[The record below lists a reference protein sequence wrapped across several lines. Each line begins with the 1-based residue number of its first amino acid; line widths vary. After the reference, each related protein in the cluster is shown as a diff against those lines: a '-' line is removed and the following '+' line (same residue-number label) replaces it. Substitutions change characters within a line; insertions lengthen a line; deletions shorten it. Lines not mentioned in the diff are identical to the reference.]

1 MRPDEGVLVSYEN
14 NNWLVTETGR
24 HDIDLSDR
32 ALTSAVGIPVT
43 SKATPISEGLF
54 NALPNAGPWRLP
66 DIPRF
71 GEPNTVGLPPNLVIG
86 AVFKALTEDGEQHFV
101 VLPDGVARINGTTAA
116 ALRATNSF
124 GLISPPSVEASVVA
138 RIAEQVFASPLPDEP
153 LEILLR
159 EDAPTLCWAWQRE
172 PGDQAPKTTVITG
185 RHLPIAPSA
194 LTTGIDQIGGDATVY
209 IDGGKYIRLQS
220 PDPRYGES
228 LYYIDPQGV
237 RYGLPD
243 EKTGG
248 TLGLN
253 APVTAPW
260 QVVSLLVDGPVL
272 SKQAA
277 LVEHDTL
284 PADPNPRKI
293 ADGNA
298 AQTRD
303 GQHRRR
309 RMTTKKFTPIIKR
322 GPRLTPGEINVTPPD
337 DLGVE
342 IPPSGIQKALPWVM
356 GGGMLGMIVIMIF
369 TGIRQL
375 SPYMLMMPLMMV
387 MATVGFMAGG
397 GPGGKR
403 VPEINADRKEYL
415 RYLAGLRTRVTSSA
429 AAQVTFF
436 NYHAPHPDD
445 LLSIIGTNRQW
456 SRPANADFYA
466 AVRIGLGAEPAVDRL
481 LKPAVGGELAGPQGA
496 PQPHLEPVSHMW
508 VTKFLRTHGL
518 IHDCPKL
525 VQLRTF
531 PTIAVGGEPDGA
543 AGLLTAMICHL
554 AVFHPPDLL
563 QIRVLTDN
571 PEDPNWAWLK
581 WLPHVQHQTDTDAAG
596 PTRLVFTR
604 PDGLSDLT
612 ARGPHTPDATPS
624 GPYVVVIDLS
634 GGKAG
639 FPVDGRAGVTVIT
652 LGNHRG
658 SAYRIRVDADGT
670 ADDRLPN
677 QTFRLVTS
685 VSDRMSPEQATRVAR
700 KLAGWSIT
708 GTIIDKSVRVQK
720 KVATEWHQLVGAQAI
735 EEVTPSR
742 WRMFTDT
749 DRDRLRIPFGHELKT
764 GDIMYLDIKEGAE
777 FGAGPHGML
786 IGTTGSGKSEFLRT
800 LILSLAATHHPDQ
813 VNLLLTDFK
822 GGSTFLGMEKLP
834 HTAAVVTNMEEE
846 AELVSRMG
854 EVLTGELDRRQSI
867 LRQAG
872 IQVGAAGALS
882 GVAEYEKHRERGADL
897 PPLPTLFVVVDEFA
911 ELLQNHPDFIALFD
925 RICRVGRSLRVHL
938 LLATQSLN
946 TGGVRID
953 KLEPNLTYRIALRT
967 TSSAE
972 SKAVIG
978 TPEAQYITNK
988 ESGVGF
994 LRVGMEDPVKFH
1006 SVYTGVN
1013 YVPTAPVQEDGE
1025 VKPRSQGPDGL
1036 RIHQFTA
1043 APIFDTAVTS

>member
-1 MRPDEGVLVSYEN
+1 
-14 NNWLVTETGR
+14 VT
-24 HDIDLSDR
+24 
-32 ALTSAVGIPVT
+32 
-43 SKATPISEGLF
+43 
-54 NALPNAGPWRLP
+54 
-66 DIPRF
+66 
-71 GEPNTVGLPPNLVIG
+71 
-86 AVFKALTEDGEQHFV
+86 
-101 VLPDGVARINGTTAA
+101 
-116 ALRATNSF
+116 
-124 GLISPPSVEASVVA
+124 
-138 RIAEQVFASPLPDEP
+138 
-153 LEILLR
+153 
-159 EDAPTLCWAWQRE
+159 
-172 PGDQAPKTTVITG
+172 
-185 RHLPIAPSA
+185 
-194 LTTGIDQIGGDATVY
+194 
-209 IDGGKYIRLQS
+209 
-220 PDPRYGES
+220 
-228 LYYIDPQGV
+228 
-237 RYGLPD
+237 
-243 EKTGG
+243 
-248 TLGLN
+248 
-253 APVTAPW
+253 
-260 QVVSLLVDGPVL
+260 
-272 SKQAA
+272 
-277 LVEHDTL
+277 
-284 PADPNPRKI
+284 
-293 ADGNA
+293 
-298 AQTRD
+298 TR
-303 GQHRRR
+303 
-309 RMTTKKFTPIIKR
+309 KFTPIIKR

-342 IPPSGIQKALPWVM
+342 IPASGVQKILPYVM
-356 GGGMLGMIVIMIF
+356 GGGMLGMIAIMIF

-387 MATVGFMAGG
+387 MGTVGFMAGG
-397 GPGGKR
+397 GPGGKK

-429 AAQVTFF
+429 AAQVAFF

-456 SRPANADFYA
+456 SRTSNADFYA
-466 AVRIGLGAEPAVDRL
+466 ATRIGTGTEAAVDRL
-481 LKPAVGGELAGPQGA
+481 LKPNVGGELAGPQAA

-531 PTIAVGGEPDGA
+531 PTIAIGGDSAGA
-543 AGLLTAMICHL
+543 AGLLRAMICHL

-571 PEDPNWAWLK
+571 PEDPDWAWLK

-596 PTRLVFTR
+596 ATRLIFTR

-612 ARGPHTPDATPS
+612 ARGPHTADSTPS
-624 GPYVVVIDLS
+624 GPYVVVVDLT
-634 GGKAG
+634 GGRAG

-652 LGNHRG
+652 LGNHR
-658 SAYRIRVDADGT
+658 SAYRIRVDQGGT

-677 QTFRLVTS
+677 LNFRLVTS
-685 VSDRMSPEQATRVAR
+685 DSDRMTPGQAARVAR

-708 GTIIDKSVRVQK
+708 GTIIDKSTRVQK
-720 KVATEWHQLVGAQAI
+720 KVATEWHQLVGAQTV
-735 EEVTPSR
+735 EDVTPSR
-742 WRMFTDT
+742 WRMFTDL

-764 GDIMYLDIKEGAE
+764 GEIQYLDIKEGAE

-854 EVLTGELDRRQSI
+854 EVLSGELDRRQSI

-911 ELLQNHPDFIALFD
+911 ELLQNHPDFIQLFD

-1006 SVYTGVN
+1006 SVFTGTN
-1013 YVPTAPVQEDGE
+1013 YVPTVLDADTGDHTPKHAAQS
-1025 VKPRSQGPDGL
+1025 PL
-1036 RIHQFTA
+1036 RIRSFTA
-1043 APIFDTAVTS
+1043 APIAEAVTT

>member
-1 MRPDEGVLVSYEN
+1 MSSTRP
-14 NNWLVTETGR
+14 
-24 HDIDLSDR
+24 
-32 ALTSAVGIPVT
+32 
-43 SKATPISEGLF
+43 TP
-54 NALPNAGPWRLP
+54 
-66 DIPRF
+66 
-71 GEPNTVGLPPNLVIG
+71 
-86 AVFKALTEDGEQHFV
+86 
-101 VLPDGVARINGTTAA
+101 
-116 ALRATNSF
+116 
-124 GLISPPSVEASVVA
+124 
-138 RIAEQVFASPLPDEP
+138 
-153 LEILLR
+153 
-159 EDAPTLCWAWQRE
+159 
-172 PGDQAPKTTVITG
+172 
-185 RHLPIAPSA
+185 
-194 LTTGIDQIGGDATVY
+194 
-209 IDGGKYIRLQS
+209 
-220 PDPRYGES
+220 
-228 LYYIDPQGV
+228 
-237 RYGLPD
+237 
-243 EKTGG
+243 
-248 TLGLN
+248 
-253 APVTAPW
+253 
-260 QVVSLLVDGPVL
+260 
-272 SKQAA
+272 
-277 LVEHDTL
+277 
-284 PADPNPRKI
+284 
-293 ADGNA
+293 
-298 AQTRD
+298 
-303 GQHRRR
+303 
-309 RMTTKKFTPIIKR
+309 
-322 GPRLTPGEINVTPPD
+322 TPP
-337 DLGVE
+337 
-342 IPPSGIQKALPWVM
+342 
-356 GGGMLGMIVIMIF
+356 
-369 TGIRQL
+369 
-375 SPYMLMMPLMMV
+375 
-387 MATVGFMAGG
+387 
-397 GPGGKR
+397 
-403 VPEINADRKEYL
+403 
-415 RYLAGLRTRVTSSA
+415 
-429 AAQVTFF
+429 
-436 NYHAPHPDD
+436 
-445 LLSIIGTNRQW
+445 
-456 SRPANADFYA
+456 
-466 AVRIGLGAEPAVDRL
+466 
-481 LKPAVGGELAGPQGA
+481 
-496 PQPHLEPVSHMW
+496 
-508 VTKFLRTHGL
+508 
-518 IHDCPKL
+518 
-525 VQLRTF
+525 
-531 PTIAVGGEPDGA
+531 
-543 AGLLTAMICHL
+543 
-554 AVFHPPDLL
+554 
-563 QIRVLTDN
+563 
-571 PEDPNWAWLK
+571 
-581 WLPHVQHQTDTDAAG
+581 G

-612 ARGPHTPDATPS
+612 ARGPHTADSTPS
-624 GPYVVVIDLS
+624 GPYVVVIDLT

-685 VSDRMSPEQATRVAR
+685 VVRPDDAGSRPPASPASWPAGRSPGPSSTRACACR
-700 KLAGWSIT
+700 RRSPPS
-708 GTIIDKSVRVQK
+708 GTR
-720 KVATEWHQLVGAQAI
+720 LVGAQTI

-764 GDIMYLDIKEGAE
+764 GDIMHLDIKEGAE

-872 IQVGAAGALS
+872 MQVGAAGALS

-911 ELLQNHPDFIALFD
+911 ELLQNHPDFIGLFD

-1013 YVPTAPVQEDGE
+1013 YVPTAAGAGGRRSQAAQSQRPGADCGSTGSLR
-1025 VKPRSQGPDGL
+1025 PRSSI
-1036 RIHQFTA
+1036 RR
-1043 APIFDTAVTS
+1043 

>member
-1 MRPDEGVLVSYEN
+1 
-14 NNWLVTETGR
+14 
-24 HDIDLSDR
+24 
-32 ALTSAVGIPVT
+32 
-43 SKATPISEGLF
+43 
-54 NALPNAGPWRLP
+54 
-66 DIPRF
+66 
-71 GEPNTVGLPPNLVIG
+71 
-86 AVFKALTEDGEQHFV
+86 
-101 VLPDGVARINGTTAA
+101 
-116 ALRATNSF
+116 
-124 GLISPPSVEASVVA
+124 
-138 RIAEQVFASPLPDEP
+138 
-153 LEILLR
+153 
-159 EDAPTLCWAWQRE
+159 
-172 PGDQAPKTTVITG
+172 
-185 RHLPIAPSA
+185 
-194 LTTGIDQIGGDATVY
+194 
-209 IDGGKYIRLQS
+209 
-220 PDPRYGES
+220 
-228 LYYIDPQGV
+228 
-237 RYGLPD
+237 
-243 EKTGG
+243 
-248 TLGLN
+248 
-253 APVTAPW
+253 
-260 QVVSLLVDGPVL
+260 
-272 SKQAA
+272 
-277 LVEHDTL
+277 
-284 PADPNPRKI
+284 
-293 ADGNA
+293 
-298 AQTRD
+298 
-303 GQHRRR
+303 
-309 RMTTKKFTPIIKR
+309 MTTKKFTPIIRR
-322 GPRLTPGEINVTPPD
+322 GPRLTPGEITVTPPD

-342 IPPSGIQKALPWVM
+342 IPASGMQKALPWVM
-356 GGGMLGMIVIMIF
+356 GGCMLGMIAIMIF
-369 TGIRQL
+369 TGVRQL

-397 GPGGKR
+397 GSGAKR

-415 RYLAGLRTRVTSSA
+415 RYLSGLRTRVTSSA

-456 SRPANADFYA
+456 SRQANSEFFA
-466 AVRIGLGAEPAVDRL
+466 ATRIGLGSEPAVDRL
-481 LKPAVGGELAGPQGA
+481 LKPSIGGDVNGLSGPQAA

-525 VQLRTF
+525 LQLRSF
-531 PTIAVGGEPDGA
+531 PTIAIGGDPAGSA
-543 AGLLTAMICHL
+543 ALLAAMVCHL

-563 QIRVLTDN
+563 QLRVLTDN
-571 PEDPNWAWLK
+571 PEDPDWSWLK
-581 WLPHVQHQTDTDAAG
+581 WLPHVQHQTDVDAAG
-596 PTRLVFTR
+596 PTRMVFTR

-612 ARGPHTPDATPS
+612 ARGPHTADAAPS
-624 GPYVVVIDLS
+624 GPYVVVIDLT
-634 GGKAG
+634 GGRAG
-639 FPVDGRAGVTVIT
+639 FPADGRAGVTVLT
-652 LGNHRG
+652 LGNHNG
-658 SAYRIRVDADGT
+658 SVYRIRVAPDGT

-677 QTFRLVTS
+677 AGFRLVTS
-685 VSDRMSPEQATRVAR
+685 SSDRLTPGQAGRIAR

-708 GTIIDKSVRVQK
+708 GAIIDKNVRVQK
-720 KVATEWHQLVGAQAI
+720 KVATEWHQLVGAQTV
-735 EEVTPSR
+735 EEVTPAR
-742 WRMFTDT
+742 WRMFADT
-749 DRDRLRIPFGHELKT
+749 DRDRLKIPFGHELRT

-872 IQVGAAGALS
+872 MQVGAAGALS

-994 LRVGMEDPVKFH
+994 LRVGMEDPVKFQ
-1006 SVYTGVN
+1006 SVYTGN
-1013 YVPTAPVQEDGE
+1013 PYVPATAAQEDGD
-1025 VKPRSQGPDGL
+1025 VKPRQANRNRV
-1036 RIHQFTA
+1036 RIHKFTA
-1043 APIFDTAVTS
+1043 TPIFDTAVSS

>member
-1 MRPDEGVLVSYEN
+1 
-14 NNWLVTETGR
+14 
-24 HDIDLSDR
+24 
-32 ALTSAVGIPVT
+32 
-43 SKATPISEGLF
+43 
-54 NALPNAGPWRLP
+54 
-66 DIPRF
+66 
-71 GEPNTVGLPPNLVIG
+71 
-86 AVFKALTEDGEQHFV
+86 
-101 VLPDGVARINGTTAA
+101 
-116 ALRATNSF
+116 
-124 GLISPPSVEASVVA
+124 
-138 RIAEQVFASPLPDEP
+138 
-153 LEILLR
+153 
-159 EDAPTLCWAWQRE
+159 
-172 PGDQAPKTTVITG
+172 
-185 RHLPIAPSA
+185 
-194 LTTGIDQIGGDATVY
+194 
-209 IDGGKYIRLQS
+209 
-220 PDPRYGES
+220 
-228 LYYIDPQGV
+228 
-237 RYGLPD
+237 
-243 EKTGG
+243 
-248 TLGLN
+248 
-253 APVTAPW
+253 
-260 QVVSLLVDGPVL
+260 
-272 SKQAA
+272 
-277 LVEHDTL
+277 
-284 PADPNPRKI
+284 
-293 ADGNA
+293 
-298 AQTRD
+298 
-303 GQHRRR
+303 
-309 RMTTKKFTPIIKR
+309 MTTKKFTPIIKR
-322 GPRLTPGEINVTPPD
+322 GPRLTPGEITITPPD
-337 DLGVE
+337 DLGID

-356 GGGMLGMIVIMIF
+356 GGGMLGMIAIMIF

-375 SPYMLMMPLMMV
+375 SPYMLMMPLMMI

-415 RYLAGLRTRVTSSA
+415 RYLAGLRTRVTTSA

-436 NYHAPHPDD
+436 NYHAPHPED

-456 SRPANADFYA
+456 SRQTNADFYA
-466 AVRIGLGAEPAVDRL
+466 AVRIGVGSEPAVDRL
-481 LKPAVGGELAGPQGA
+481 LKPAVGGELSGPAGA
-496 PQPHLEPVSHMW
+496 PQPHLEPVSQMW
-508 VTKFLRTHGL
+508 LIKFLRTHGL

-531 PTIAVGGEPDGA
+531 PTIAVGGDGARA
-543 AGLLTAMICHL
+543 AGLLRAMICHL

-571 PEDPNWAWLK
+571 PEDPDWAWLK
-581 WLPHVQHQTDTDAAG
+581 WLPHVQHQTDTDSAG
-596 PTRLVFTR
+596 ATRLVFTR
-604 PDGLSDLT
+604 PDGLADLT
-612 ARGPHTPDATPS
+612 ARGPHTADAAPS
-624 GPYVVVIDLS
+624 GPYVVVIDLT

-658 SAYRIRVDADGT
+658 SAYRIRLADDGT

-677 QTFRLVTS
+677 QTFRLVANTADQMTPS
-685 VSDRMSPEQATRVAR
+685 AAGRVAR

-708 GTIIDKSVRVQK
+708 GTIIDKNTRVHK
-720 KVATEWHQLVGAQAI
+720 KVATEWHQLVGAQSV
-735 EEVTPSR
+735 EEVTPAR
-742 WRMFTDT
+742 WRMFADT

-764 GDIMYLDIKEGAE
+764 GDIMHLDIKEGAE

-854 EVLTGELDRRQSI
+854 EVLSGELDRRQSI

-897 PPLPTLFVVVDEFA
+897 APLPTLFVVVDEFA

-994 LRVGMEDPVKFH
+994 LRVGMEDPVKFR
-1006 SVYTGVN
+1006 SVYTGTN
-1013 YVPTAPVQEDGE
+1013 YVPTSVITTNGDSAPRIQV
-1025 VKPRSQGPDGL
+1025 PSQV
-1036 RIHQFTA
+1036 RIQPFTA
-1043 APIFDTAVTS
+1043 APMMDASQVTSR

>member
-1 MRPDEGVLVSYEN
+1 
-14 NNWLVTETGR
+14 
-24 HDIDLSDR
+24 
-32 ALTSAVGIPVT
+32 
-43 SKATPISEGLF
+43 
-54 NALPNAGPWRLP
+54 
-66 DIPRF
+66 
-71 GEPNTVGLPPNLVIG
+71 
-86 AVFKALTEDGEQHFV
+86 
-101 VLPDGVARINGTTAA
+101 
-116 ALRATNSF
+116 
-124 GLISPPSVEASVVA
+124 
-138 RIAEQVFASPLPDEP
+138 
-153 LEILLR
+153 
-159 EDAPTLCWAWQRE
+159 
-172 PGDQAPKTTVITG
+172 
-185 RHLPIAPSA
+185 
-194 LTTGIDQIGGDATVY
+194 
-209 IDGGKYIRLQS
+209 
-220 PDPRYGES
+220 
-228 LYYIDPQGV
+228 
-237 RYGLPD
+237 
-243 EKTGG
+243 
-248 TLGLN
+248 
-253 APVTAPW
+253 
-260 QVVSLLVDGPVL
+260 
-272 SKQAA
+272 
-277 LVEHDTL
+277 
-284 PADPNPRKI
+284 
-293 ADGNA
+293 
-298 AQTRD
+298 
-303 GQHRRR
+303 
-309 RMTTKKFTPIIKR
+309 MTTKKFTPTIRR

-337 DLGVE
+337 DLGIE
-342 IPPSGIQKALPWVM
+342 IPPSGLQKALPYVM
-356 GGGMLGMIVIMIF
+356 GGGMLGMLAIMIF

-375 SPYMLMMPLMMV
+375 SPYMLMMPLMMI
-387 MATVGFMAGG
+387 MGTVGFMAGG
-397 GPGGKR
+397 GPGGKK

-415 RYLAGLRTRVTSSA
+415 RYLAGLRSRVTTSA
-429 AAQVTFF
+429 TAQVTFF
-436 NYHAPHPDD
+436 GYHAPNPGD
-445 LLSIIGTNRQW
+445 LLSLVGSNRQW
-456 SRPANADFYA
+456 SRPANGDFFA
-466 AVRIGLGAEPAVDRL
+466 ATRIGIGAEPAVDRL
-481 LKPAVGGELAGPQGA
+481 LKPAVGGELAGPAGA
-496 PQPHLEPVSHMW
+496 PQAHLEPVSHMW
-508 VTKFLRTHGL
+508 LIKFLRTHGL

-531 PTIAVGGEPDGA
+531 ATIAVGGDAERA
-543 AGLLTAMICHL
+543 AGLLTAMLCHL
-554 AVFHPPDLL
+554 AVLHPPDLL
-563 QIRVLTDN
+563 QIRVLTDT

-581 WLPHVQHQTDTDAAG
+581 WLPHAQHQTDTDVAG

-604 PDGLSDLT
+604 PDGLADLT
-612 ARGPHTPDATPS
+612 ARGPHTADAAPA
-624 GPYVVVIDLS
+624 GAYVVVVDLT
-634 GGKAG
+634 GGRAG

-658 SAYRIRVDADGT
+658 SAYKIKVDADGSAEDKLAQQGWRQVVRV
-670 ADDRLPN
+670 ADSMTPA
-677 QTFRLVTS
+677 
-685 VSDRMSPEQATRVAR
+685 QAGRIAR

-708 GTIIDKSVRVQK
+708 GTIIDKTTRVQK
-720 KVATEWHQLVGAQAI
+720 KVATEWHQLVGAQTV
-735 EEVTPSR
+735 EEVTPAR

-764 GDIMYLDIKEGAE
+764 GDIMHLDIKEGAE

-897 PPLPTLFVVVDEFA
+897 APLPTLFVVVDEFA
-911 ELLQNHPDFIALFD
+911 ELLQNHPDFIQLFD

-1006 SVYTGVN
+1006 SVYTGTN
-1013 YVPTAPVQEDGE
+1013 YVPTVLEGADDAAPRVQAKRQ
-1025 VKPRSQGPDGL
+1025 VV
-1036 RIHQFTA
+1036 RIQPFTA
-1043 APIFDTAVTS
+1043 APLLDAGASS

>member
-1 MRPDEGVLVSYEN
+1 
-14 NNWLVTETGR
+14 
-24 HDIDLSDR
+24 
-32 ALTSAVGIPVT
+32 
-43 SKATPISEGLF
+43 
-54 NALPNAGPWRLP
+54 
-66 DIPRF
+66 
-71 GEPNTVGLPPNLVIG
+71 
-86 AVFKALTEDGEQHFV
+86 
-101 VLPDGVARINGTTAA
+101 
-116 ALRATNSF
+116 
-124 GLISPPSVEASVVA
+124 
-138 RIAEQVFASPLPDEP
+138 
-153 LEILLR
+153 
-159 EDAPTLCWAWQRE
+159 
-172 PGDQAPKTTVITG
+172 
-185 RHLPIAPSA
+185 
-194 LTTGIDQIGGDATVY
+194 
-209 IDGGKYIRLQS
+209 
-220 PDPRYGES
+220 
-228 LYYIDPQGV
+228 
-237 RYGLPD
+237 
-243 EKTGG
+243 
-248 TLGLN
+248 
-253 APVTAPW
+253 
-260 QVVSLLVDGPVL
+260 
-272 SKQAA
+272 
-277 LVEHDTL
+277 
-284 PADPNPRKI
+284 
-293 ADGNA
+293 
-298 AQTRD
+298 
-303 GQHRRR
+303 
-309 RMTTKKFTPIIKR
+309 
-322 GPRLTPGEINVTPPD
+322 VTPPD
-337 DLGVE
+337 DLGVD
-342 IPPSGIQKALPWVM
+342 IPPSGIQKILPYVM
-356 GGGMLGMIVIMIF
+356 GGGMLGMIGIMIF

-387 MATVGFMAGG
+387 MGTVGFMAGG
-397 GPGGKR
+397 GAGGKK

-415 RYLAGLRTRVTSSA
+415 RYLAGLRTRVTASA
-429 AAQVTFF
+429 GAQVAFF

-445 LLSIIGTNRQW
+445 LLSVIGTNRQW
-456 SRPANADFYA
+456 SRTSNADFYA
-466 AVRIGLGAEPAVDRL
+466 ATRIGTGSEAAVDRL
-481 LKPAVGGELAGPQGA
+481 LKPNVGGELAGPQAA

-531 PTIAVGGEPDGA
+531 PTIAIGGDAAGA
-543 AGLLTAMICHL
+543 AGLLRAMLCHL

-571 PEDPNWAWLK
+571 PEDPEWAWLK
-581 WLPHVQHQTDTDAAG
+581 WLPHTQHQTDTDAAG
-596 PTRLVFTR
+596 STRLVFTR
-604 PDGLSDLT
+604 TDGLSDLT
-612 ARGPHTPDATPS
+612 ARGPHTADSAPS
-624 GPYVVVIDLS
+624 GPYIVVVDLT
-634 GGKAG
+634 GGRAG

-652 LGNHRG
+652 LGNHR
-658 SAYRIRVDADGT
+658 SAYRIRVDQDGT

-677 QTFRLVTS
+677 LNFRLVTS
-685 VSDRMSPEQATRVAR
+685 DSDRMTPGQAGRIAR

-708 GTIIDKSVRVQK
+708 GTIIDKTTRVQK
-720 KVATEWHQLVGAQAI
+720 KVATEWHQLVGAQTV

-742 WRMFTDT
+742 WRMFTDL

-764 GDIMYLDIKEGAE
+764 GDIQYLDIKEGAE

-854 EVLTGELDRRQSI
+854 EVLSGELDRRQSI

-911 ELLQNHPDFIALFD
+911 ELLQNHPDFIQLFD

-1006 SVYTGVN
+1006 SVFTGTN
-1013 YVPTAPVQEDGE
+1013 YVPTALDAGNGDHT
-1025 VKPRSQGPDGL
+1025 PRHAAQSPL
-1036 RIHQFTA
+1036 RIRSFTA
-1043 APIFDTAVTS
+1043 APIAEVVTS

>member
-1 MRPDEGVLVSYEN
+1 
-14 NNWLVTETGR
+14 VT
-24 HDIDLSDR
+24 
-32 ALTSAVGIPVT
+32 
-43 SKATPISEGLF
+43 
-54 NALPNAGPWRLP
+54 
-66 DIPRF
+66 
-71 GEPNTVGLPPNLVIG
+71 
-86 AVFKALTEDGEQHFV
+86 
-101 VLPDGVARINGTTAA
+101 
-116 ALRATNSF
+116 
-124 GLISPPSVEASVVA
+124 
-138 RIAEQVFASPLPDEP
+138 
-153 LEILLR
+153 
-159 EDAPTLCWAWQRE
+159 
-172 PGDQAPKTTVITG
+172 
-185 RHLPIAPSA
+185 
-194 LTTGIDQIGGDATVY
+194 
-209 IDGGKYIRLQS
+209 
-220 PDPRYGES
+220 
-228 LYYIDPQGV
+228 
-237 RYGLPD
+237 
-243 EKTGG
+243 
-248 TLGLN
+248 
-253 APVTAPW
+253 
-260 QVVSLLVDGPVL
+260 
-272 SKQAA
+272 
-277 LVEHDTL
+277 
-284 PADPNPRKI
+284 
-293 ADGNA
+293 
-298 AQTRD
+298 TR
-303 GQHRRR
+303 
-309 RMTTKKFTPIIKR
+309 KFTPIIKR

-342 IPPSGIQKALPWVM
+342 IPPSGVQKILPYVM
-356 GGGMLGMIVIMIF
+356 GGGMLGMIAIMIF

-387 MATVGFMAGG
+387 MGTVGFMAGG
-397 GPGGKR
+397 GPGGKK

-429 AAQVTFF
+429 AAQVAFF

-445 LLSIIGTNRQW
+445 LLSIIGSNRQW
-456 SRPANADFYA
+456 SRTSNADFFA
-466 AVRIGLGAEPAVDRL
+466 AARIGTGMEAAVDRL
-481 LKPAVGGELAGPQGA
+481 LKPNVGGELAGPQAA

-525 VQLRTF
+525 VQLRSF
-531 PTIAVGGEPDGA
+531 ATIAVGGDLAGA
-543 AGLLTAMICHL
+543 AALLRAMICHL

-571 PEDPNWAWLK
+571 PEDPDWAWLK

-596 PTRLVFTR
+596 ATRLVFTR

-612 ARGPHTPDATPS
+612 ARGPHSADSAPT
-624 GPYVVVIDLS
+624 GPYVVVVDLT
-634 GGKAG
+634 GGRAG
-639 FPVDGRAGVTVIT
+639 FPMDGRAGVTVIT
-652 LGNHRG
+652 LGNHR
-658 SAYRIRVDADGT
+658 STYRIRVAADGT
-670 ADDRLPN
+670 ADDKLPN
-677 QTFRLVTS
+677 LNFRLVTS
-685 VSDRMSPEQATRVAR
+685 TSDRMTPGQAGRIAR

-708 GTIIDKSVRVQK
+708 GTIIDKTTRVQK
-720 KVATEWHQLVGAQAI
+720 KVATEWHQLVGAQSV

-742 WRMFTDT
+742 WRMFTDL

-764 GDIMYLDIKEGAE
+764 GEIQYLDIKEGAE

-854 EVLTGELDRRQSI
+854 EVLSGELDRRQSI

-897 PPLPTLFVVVDEFA
+897 APLPTLFVVVDEFA
-911 ELLQNHPDFIALFD
+911 ELLQNHPDFIQLFD

-978 TPEAQYITNK
+978 TPEAQYITNA

-994 LRVGMEDPVKFH
+994 LRVGMEDPVKFR
-1006 SVYTGVN
+1006 SVFTGTN
-1013 YVPTAPVQEDGE
+1013 YVPASTDSDVVATPRHTAQSP
-1025 VKPRSQGPDGL
+1025 L
-1036 RIHQFTA
+1036 RIRPFTA
-1043 APIFDTAVTS
+1043 TPIPEPVIS